1 MVFYLPERSVFKAM
15 HRSQSDWER
24 AVEFHGHTCPGLAAG
39 YRAAQIALRE
49 LKAERA
55 QDEELVAVVETDACG
70 VDAVQVLTGCT
81 LGKGNLLYRD
91 YGKHVFTFI
100 CRDSGRAVRIA
111 VKASAWRQDE
121 AYRELRK
128 RVLSQEAG
136 EEEKALFQHYQEE
149 RTRYILEAPEEEIC
163 TVRKLKLEPPPKAR
177 LFDSVICSVCGEPV
191 AEVRA
196 RVREGR
202 PVCIPCAEHYSRGW
216 RGKNKET

>member
-1 MVFYLPERSVFKAM
+1 MCRPL
-15 HRSQSDWER
+15 SDWER

-70 VDAVQVLTGCT
+70 VDAIQVLMGCT

-111 VKASAWRQDE
+111 IKAAAWRQNED
-121 AYRELRK
+121 YRELRRK
-128 RVLSQEAG
+128 VFGKEAS
-136 EEEKALFQHYQEE
+136 EEEKALFQQYQEE

-163 TVRKLKLEPPPKAR
+163 TLQRIKVEPPPKAR

-191 AEVRA
+191 AEVQA

-202 PVCIPCAEHYSRGW
+202 PVCIPCADQYSRGW
-216 RGKNKET
+216 